1 MYTYTDG
8 VGCVVVHRDDVNLY
22 RAELAKWAFDQLRGE
37 IASSSSPES
46 LLLGMINLGNIHS
59 DMSRKALYSQSS
71 RYVASFVKGRGEEKG
86 GTGTMEVDS
95 DSQGGD
101 EGAGEGAGE
110 GASEGASE
118 VKGGDRTHLDFD
130 GNPKVKQPE

>member
-1 MYTYTDG
+1 MYICTDG

-37 IASSSSPES
+37 TASSSSSPES

-110 GASEGASE
+110 GASE
-118 VKGGDRTHLDFD
+118 VKGGDRTHLDVD